1 MSLEDIKK
9 DLENISDKIN
19 YCRDIDINQ
28 KINIFLSVQS
38 TIDKVEKAAES
49 KNKTRLRDGDEDFQ
63 MVY

>member
-19 YCRDIDINQ
+19 YCQDIDIHQ

-38 TIDKVEKAAES
+38 TIDKIEKATES

>member
-9 DLENISDKIN
+9 DLEFIADKIN
-19 YCRDIDINQ
+19 YCNEIEINQ

-38 TIDKVEKAAES
+38 TIDKIERATKPE
-49 KNKTRLRDGDEDFQ
+49 NKKRLRNGDEDFQ

>member
-19 YCRDIDINQ
+19 FCQDIDINQ

-38 TIDKVEKAAES
+38 TIDKIERATKSE
-49 KNKTRLRDGDEDFQ
+49 NKKRLRDGDEDFQ